1 MGGSGGKM
9 GGNTPPRPPPHIVE
23 NERPGAGQASKN
35 VKLYHIKVG
44 DFLTK
49 FQETS
54 YHYIFDCPVIL
65 KIPIYMYIL

>member
-44 DFLTK
+44 DFLSMTHFSPK
-49 FQETS
+49 LHIITS
-54 YHYIFDCPVIL
+54 LTVL
-65 KIPIYMYIL
+65 

>member
-1 MGGSGGKM
+1 M

-44 DFLTK
+44 DFLSMTHFSPK
-49 FQETS
+49 LHIITS
-54 YHYIFDCPVIL
+54 LTVL
-65 KIPIYMYIL
+65 